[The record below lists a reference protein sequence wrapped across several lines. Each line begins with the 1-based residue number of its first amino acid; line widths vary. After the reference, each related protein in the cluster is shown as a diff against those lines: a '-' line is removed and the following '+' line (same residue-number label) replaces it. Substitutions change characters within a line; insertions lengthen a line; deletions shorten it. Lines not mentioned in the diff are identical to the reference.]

1 MVFSLPE
8 FFLKGDDSDKA
19 NKAAAADS
27 VSAVDVELSGSGVS
41 RALFLC
47 FARSC
52 LLTEFSVAA
61 GLCSFPFKFWLGK

>member
-27 VSAVDVELSGSGVS
+27 VSAVDVELSGSGVFL
-41 RALFLC
+41 ALFLC

-52 LLTEFSVAA
+52 LLT
-61 GLCSFPFKFWLGK
+61 